1 MPNGKEFTP
10 PKPAVVYNTP
20 FRLSWRNVMLGAI
33 IGALVIAVLAASFLL
48 YNKYDQNPL
57 PNNLFQKKSTPSAKT
72 ASPSATPATPSAQT
86 E

>member
-1 MPNGKEFTP
+1 MPDGEEFTP
-10 PKPAVVYNTP
+10 PKPAAVFITP
-20 FRLSWRNVMLGAI
+20 FRLNWRNVILGAI

-48 YNKYDQNPL
+48 YNKYDINPL
-57 PNNLFQKKSTPSAKT
+57 PNNLFQKKATPSAKT